1 MYGGILPPTD
11 DSGNHR
17 SGTTQTESLGNSLI
31 SHTVNQILFL
41 KEENFTGKKI
51 IDGIIMVLVLLVHV
65 QHTALIVFCVL
76 IA

>member
-17 SGTTQTESLGNSLI
+17 SGTTQTGKKFNLHS
-31 SHTVNQILFL
+31 VNQILFL

-51 IDGIIMVLVLLVHV
+51 IDGIMVLVLLVHV

>member
-1 MYGGILPPTD
+1 MYRGILPPTD

-17 SGTTQTESLGNSLI
+17 SGTTQTESLENSLI

-51 IDGIIMVLVLLVHV
+51 IDGIMVLVLLV